1 MHEIGLCEGI
11 VEAVLR
17 RAGGR
22 TVTAVT
28 VRAGVRQR
36 VVLESLRQAFAMV
49 AAGTVAE
56 GAAVDLEVTP
66 VMLSCRTCGDVNET
80 MDPWAVCPA
89 CGGEDVDVTGGDELT
104 VVSLTLRGPAPVA
117 AGPGG

>member
-17 RAGGR
+17 RADGR
-22 TVTAVT
+22 PVRAVL

-36 VVLESLRQAFAMV
+36 VVLDSLRQAFAMV
-49 AAGTVAE
+49 AAGTVA
-56 GAAVDLEVTP
+56 ADAQVDLEVVP
-66 VMLSCRTCGDVNET
+66 VTVDCRTCGDVNES
-80 MDPWAVCPA
+80 MDPWAVCPS

-104 VVSLTLRGPAPVA
+104 VVSVTLRGPATVV

>member
-17 RAGGR
+17 RADGR
-22 TVTAVT
+22 TVTAVR

-36 VVLESLRQAFAMV
+36 VVLDSLRQAFAMV
-49 AAGTVAE
+49 AAGTVA
-56 GAAVDLEVTP
+56 ADAQVDLEVVP
-66 VMLSCRTCGDVNET
+66 VTVDCRTCGEVNES
-80 MDPWAVCPA
+80 MDPWALCLS

-104 VVSLTLRGPAPVA
+104 VVSVTLRGPAPVA
-117 AGPGG
+117 AGPGV